1 MNFML
6 TKEQENFKME
16 VKELTE
22 KYVTPFAAEN
32 DKYSSFP
39 KKSIEILS
47 QNGIMGIPFEKK
59 YGGLGLDN
67 LTYITGRTFKR
78 LCFNRS
84 NNVCTYFSLFLAYFR
99 IWN

>member
-47 QNGIMGIPFEKK
+47 QNGIMVYLLRKNTAD
-59 YGGLGLDN
+59 LD
-67 LTYITGRTFKR
+67 LI
-78 LCFNRS
+78 
-84 NNVCTYFSLFLAYFR
+84 
-99 IWN
+99 I